1 MFSSFQIP
9 FSLKIASACVLE
21 KSVTSTLRLNIF
33 IRLGRVD
40 DDQIL
45 FRIVSLFDDV
55 GYGYYRGG
63 KRLHSWP
70 TSLDRLV
77 QEKLVWGFRLQRVTH
92 QTTLKVRDYFSFVSC
107 GPASPKRNFSVLSR
121 TAFGEDRHNTREVT
135 TTKMVR
141 AGITNEN
148 VQKAKRPC
156 AASQCFFVV

>member
-55 GYGYYRGG
+55 GYGYYIEEEKGCIVG
-63 KRLHSWP
+63 QPLLTGLYKRS
-70 TSLDRLV
+70 
-77 QEKLVWGFRLQRVTH
+77 
-92 QTTLKVRDYFSFVSC
+92 
-107 GPASPKRNFSVLSR
+107 
-121 TAFGEDRHNTREVT
+121 
-135 TTKMVR
+135 
-141 AGITNEN
+141 
-148 VQKAKRPC
+148 
-156 AASQCFFVV
+156 